1 MAEDRV
7 LIAGSGPVGCVTAL
21 YLAQK
26 GVPVS
31 IFEAEDS
38 LPLDLRASTFHPPTL
53 DMLEELGVVDALIAQ
68 GIICPIWQYRDLEH
82 GIIAEW
88 DLTLLKND
96 TRHPYRVQAEQFKLT
111 NIIADILNDMPNVEF
126 QFQAR
131 ATGSSQDADGVNL
144 HLDTPDGPVTR
155 RGRYL
160 VAAEGASSPIR
171 TDLGIDYSGMT
182 FPEMWLC
189 ISTEYDF
196 GRNFENLS
204 PIAYIADPV
213 FWFVFVK
220 VPGMW
225 RLLMPSFPGETAESL
240 VTDETVRERVAQV
253 ADIGEEYDTYHRTA
267 YHVHQRVAERYRE
280 GRVFLAGDSAHINN
294 PLGGMGMNGGIHDG
308 INLAEKIVAVWR
320 NEAGDEAFDRYDR
333 QRRPIALEY
342 VQKTTI
348 RNKADLEENDPEIR
362 QKRQDDLRRISQ
374 NPAKAR
380 EFLLQS
386 SMINALARAAT
397 IE

>member
-1 MAEDRV
+1 
-7 LIAGSGPVGCVTAL
+7 
-21 YLAQK
+21 
-26 GVPVS
+26 
-31 IFEAEDS
+31 
-38 LPLDLRASTFHPPTL
+38 
-53 DMLEELGVVDALIAQ
+53 
-68 GIICPIWQYRDLEH
+68 
-82 GIIAEW
+82 
-88 DLTLLKND
+88 
-96 TRHPYRVQAEQFKLT
+96 
-111 NIIADILNDMPNVEF
+111 
-126 QFQAR
+126 
-131 ATGSSQDADGVNL
+131 
-144 HLDTPDGPVTR
+144 
-155 RGRYL
+155 
-160 VAAEGASSPIR
+160 
-171 TDLGIDYSGMT
+171 
-182 FPEMWLC
+182 
-189 ISTEYDF
+189 
-196 GRNFENLS
+196 
-204 PIAYIADPV
+204 
-213 FWFVFVK
+213 
-220 VPGMW
+220 MW

>member
-126 QFQAR
+126 QFQAH